1 MPIPRTSV
9 TTRLAAVIGG
19 VTAGA
24 MLLAACGSDDNQV
37 SSPVDVGAADI
48 DCTGAAELSG
58 AGSSAQKNAMDQFTA
73 AYIAAC
79 AAQGEDVRVAYTASG
94 SGDGRT
100 QFVAG
105 QVDFAGSDSPI
116 EGDQLVEAQQR
127 CEAGEVWNLPLV
139 FGPVALAYN
148 LGGVDDLVLDAATT
162 ARIFDGSVERWN
174 DPAIAALN
182 PDAEL
187 PDTEIEV
194 IHRSDSSGTT
204 DNFQQYLS
212 VAAPQVW
219 DRGAGSDFVGGVG
232 NGAKGS
238 AGVAQ
243 AVGAAPGSITYV
255 EQSFADQAGLAIA
268 RIDNGSGPVELTSQT
283 AGAAIAA
290 AEFAAPGGQ
299 DLTLDLTSI
308 YGTDAA
314 DAYPLVLAT
323 YEVVCG
329 AGYDADTAAAV
340 TDFLTVAAGPGQQ
353 GLAELGYVPLPE
365 PMRDALTASIDAISA
380 R

>member
-24 MLLAACGSDDNQV
+24 LLLTACGSDDNQTGAV
-37 SSPVDVGAADI
+37 VDVGAVDI
-48 DCTGAAELSG
+48 DCTGAEQLSG

-79 AAQGEDVRVAYTASG
+79 AEQGESVRVAYTASG

-105 QVDFAGSDSPI
+105 QVDFAGTDSPI
-116 EGDQLVEAQQR
+116 SGDQLVEAEQR
-127 CEAGEVWNLPLV
+127 CEAGQVWNLPLV

-148 LGGVDDLVLDAATT
+148 LGGVDDLVLDAAVI
-162 ARIFDGSVERWN
+162 AQIFDGRITAWN

-187 PDTEIEV
+187 PDTAITV

-204 DNFQQYLS
+204 DNFQNYLS
-212 VAAPQVW
+212 VAAPAEW
-219 DRGAGSDFVGGVG
+219 DHGAGSDFAGGVG

-243 AVGAAPGSITYV
+243 AVGAAEGSITYV
-255 EQSFADQAGLAIA
+255 EQSFADQAGLDIA
-268 RIDNGSGPVELTSQT
+268 RIDNGAGPVELTSET

-290 AEFAAPGGQ
+290 AEFVSPDGK
-299 DLTLDLTSI
+299 DMTLDLTSI

-329 AGYDADTAAAV
+329 TGYDADTAKAV
-340 TDFLTVAAGPGQQ
+340 TAFLTVAAGPGQQ